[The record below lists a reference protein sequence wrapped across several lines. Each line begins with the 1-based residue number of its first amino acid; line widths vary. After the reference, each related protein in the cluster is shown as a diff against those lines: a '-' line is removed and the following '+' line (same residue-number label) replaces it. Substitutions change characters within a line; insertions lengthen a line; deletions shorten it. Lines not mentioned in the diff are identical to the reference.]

1 MAVPTARKSR
11 FALVNSVDLFQMK
24 VRTLIQTLMHC
35 DLDSQVVLLVGGK
48 PVDLD
53 RVIQGGRSLTT
64 YLCDLYV
71 GENEEAIDAD
81 ELDRVPIPN
90 LGQLLK
96 VKAAEERQV
105 EPVVQPPIHKVKPV
119 ET

>member
-1 MAVPTARKSR
+1 
-11 FALVNSVDLFQMK
+11 
-24 VRTLIQTLMHC
+24 MHC
-35 DLDSQVVLLVGGK
+35 DLESQVVLGISGK

-71 GENEEAIDAD
+71 EENDEAIDAD
-81 ELDRVPIPN
+81 ELDRVPNPN

-96 VKAAEERQV
+96 VRAAEKRQV
-105 EPVVQPPIHKVKPV
+105 EPVVPPPIHKVKPV
-119 ET
+119 DP